1 MVVLLRVRNPRAP
14 MRSNGPVILSRTV
27 FVGRALC
34 SVLGVEVS
42 VSVSQSVIMTCLAKL
57 LTDADWHV
65 DSHVF
70 LIHYRQA
77 LEACLFTFDI

>member
-42 VSVSQSVIMTCLAKL
+42 VSQSVMKHIGITLWAKC
-57 LTDADWHV
+57 
-65 DSHVF
+65 
-70 LIHYRQA
+70 YK
-77 LEACLFTFDI
+77 